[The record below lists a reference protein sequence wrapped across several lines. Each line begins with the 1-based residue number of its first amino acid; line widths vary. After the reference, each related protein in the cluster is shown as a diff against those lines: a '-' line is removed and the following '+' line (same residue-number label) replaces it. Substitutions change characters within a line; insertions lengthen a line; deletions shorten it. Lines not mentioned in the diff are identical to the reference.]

1 MIERRMRIDRL
12 TVKNFKG
19 FEDKTFDFP
28 RSIDAPAT
36 GNGSFH
42 LIIGQNGKGKT
53 SALDALAV
61 AAGSWFLGVRGED
74 SRHIQV
80 EDIRVKVLQYGDTA
94 RVEQQLPVTVEA
106 EGQVTGLR
114 MTWKRELLAKKTNWI
129 NAKNIKAAAE
139 NAVGLMQ
146 RGDTVT
152 LPLILYYGTGRL
164 WQEPRDMRESQA
176 GDDFGWEDPT
186 HEVRSPQEMPHLAE
200 DDLAK
205 AFASRLAGYRFSID
219 PRCSPRDL
227 LRWLKFEQQLAL
239 QEGKESQQFQA
250 VKGAIRQ
257 AVEGC
262 NGVDCHLRLGLLLD
276 IAGQPRLPFGALSDG
291 QRNMIAMVGDLA
303 FKAAQ
308 LNPHLSSDVLIR
320 TPGVVLIDE
329 IDLHLHPRWQR
340 HVVEDLRRMF
350 PEVQFFATTH
360 SPFIVQSMREGELL
374 PLDAQS
380 VPETGNL
387 GVEEIARGL
396 MGVEHPEASRRYR
409 EMVGKAKEYL
419 VLLEEAAKSPEAELA
434 QFEERLAS
442 GIAPF
447 ADNPAFQAFLELKR
461 EGKLGLR
468 TRENQAPDNGGAAP
482 TQEA

>member
-1 MIERRMRIDRL
+1 MRIDRL

-28 RSIDAPAT
+28 RSIDAPAN
-36 GNGSFH
+36 GNGSVH

-53 SALDALAV
+53 CTLDALAV

-74 SRHIQV
+74 SRHIQP
-80 EDIRVKVLQYGDTA
+80 EDVRVKVLQFGDTV
-94 RVEQQLPVTVEA
+94 RVEQQLPVSVEA
-106 EGQVTGLR
+106 EGLVTGQR
-114 MTWKRELLAKKTNWI
+114 MTWKRELLGKKTNWI
-129 NAKNIKAAAE
+129 KAKNIKAAAE
-139 NAVGLMQ
+139 KAVELMQ
-146 RGDTVT
+146 HGDAVT
-152 LPLILYYGTGRL
+152 LPLISYYGTGRL
-164 WQEPRDMRESQA
+164 WQEPRDMRELQE
-176 GDDFGWEDPT
+176 GEDSGR
-186 HEVRSPQEMPHLAE
+186 EVKSPQELPESAE

-239 QEGKESQQFQA
+239 QEGKESQQFRA
-250 VKGAIRQ
+250 VKEAIRQ

-262 NGVDCHLRLGLLLD
+262 ERVECHLRLGLLLD

-308 LNPHLSSDVLIR
+308 LNPHLGAAVLVR
-320 TPGVVLIDE
+320 TPGIVLIDE
-329 IDLHLHPRWQR
+329 LDLHLHPRWQR

-350 PEVQFFATTH
+350 PEVQFIATTH
-360 SPFIVQSMREGELL
+360 SPFIVQSLREGELL

-387 GVEEIARGL
+387 SVEEIARGL
-396 MGVEHPEASRRYR
+396 MGVKHPEVSRRYY

-419 VLLEEAAKSPEAELA
+419 ELLDEAAKSPEAELA
-434 QFEERLAS
+434 NFEERLAS
-442 GIAPF
+442 GIAPY
-447 ADNPAFQAFLELKR
+447 ADNPAFQAFLELKH
-461 EGKLGLR
+461 ESKLGSR
-468 TRENQAPDNGGAAP
+468 IRNKQETENGGATP
-482 TQEA
+482 MLEA